1 MTVRIAMWSGPRN
14 ISTAMMR
21 AWENR
26 VDTTVVDEPFYAY
39 YLAETGLDH
48 PGRDDVIA
56 AQPADWRT
64 VVAGLTGPAP
74 NDREIYFQKHMAQH
88 LLPGMGRDWLRQ
100 VTNAILIRDPAEVVA
115 SYKQRRPGVSV
126 DPEELG
132 YSQQM
137 EIFERIAAETGS
149 PPPVLDARDV
159 LEDPRRMLGLL
170 CDAVGVP
177 FTEAMLSWPPGRRAS
192 DGVWAPHWYAAV
204 EQSTGFAPYRASAA
218 PLDPAWRP
226 LAEACAPFYRRLYE
240 VRLR

>member
-1 MTVRIAMWSGPRN
+1 MWSGPRN

-26 VDTTVVDEPFYAY
+26 PDTAVIDEPFYAC

-48 PGRDDVIA
+48 PGREDIIA
-56 AQPADWRT
+56 AQPTDWRT
-64 VVAGLTGPAP
+64 VAAALTGPVP
-74 NDREIYFQKHMAQH
+74 GGREIFFQKHMAQH
-88 LLPGMGRDWLRQ
+88 LLPGMGRDWLGD
-100 VTNAILIRDPAEVVA
+100 VTNAILIRHPDEVVA
-115 SYKQRRPGVSV
+115 SYVQRRPGVPV
-126 DPEELG
+126 APEELG
-132 YSQQM
+132 YPQQL
-137 EIFERIAAETGS
+137 EIFERVADGTGS

-170 CDAVGVP
+170 CEAVGVP
-177 FTEAMLSWPPGRRAS
+177 FSEAMLSWPPGRRDS

-204 EQSTGFAPYRASAA
+204 ERSTGFAPYQAPKT

-226 LAEACAPFYRRLYE
+226 LADACAPAYRRLYE